1 MGSDVEQQQ
10 RRWAVKRFLEGES
23 PDAICA
29 SLGRSRAWL
38 YKWVERYLEEEP
50 SWFISQSRR
59 PHSHSLHTPT
69 EIEEIVK
76 ITRLNL
82 YNRGLFCGD
91 QAICWE
97 LEEMGVNPVP
107 SLRTISRILDRHGLT
122 NRRTGHYEPKG
133 KLYPVLPALIPNQTH
148 QADFVGPRHLKGP
161 YRFYS
166 LNAVDLMTGR
176 CAVQPLQSRKGQS
189 ILDGFW
195 AIWMRLGMP
204 ENIQV
209 DNDVSFFGSPMHPR
223 GMGPL
228 IRLCLH
234 HKVQLWFIPPA
245 EPWRNG
251 VVEKFN
257 DHYQQKFLNK
267 VMMTAENELK
277 EASFGFEYKHN
288 SSYRYS
294 KLRGKTPLQA
304 LVGANRTLKFPDQNQ
319 TPQHPLKKP
328 RTGRY
333 HVVRYIRSD
342 NRLNIFG
349 EFFPVSSELQYEYV
363 VATID
368 VKEQKLKL
376 FLANKQV
383 DEFNYKS

>member
-1 MGSDVEQQQ
+1 M
-10 RRWAVKRFLEGES
+10 
-23 PDAICA
+23 
-29 SLGRSRAWL
+29 
-38 YKWVERYLEEEP
+38 
-50 SWFISQSRR
+50 
-59 PHSHSLHTPT
+59 
-69 EIEEIVK
+69 
-76 ITRLNL
+76 
-82 YNRGLFCGD
+82 
-91 QAICWE
+91 
-97 LEEMGVNPVP
+97 
-107 SLRTISRILDRHGLT
+107 T

-209 DNDVSFFGSPMHPR
+209 DNDVSFFGSPRHPR

-234 HKVQLWFIPPA
+234 HKVQLLFIPPA

-277 EASFGFEYKHN
+277 ESSFGFEHKHN

-319 TPQHPLKKP
+319 KPQHPLKKP
-328 RTGRY
+328 KTGRY

-349 EFFPVSSELQYEYV
+349 EFFSVSSELQYEYV

-376 FLANKQV
+376 FQANKQV

>member
-1 MGSDVEQQQ
+1 
-10 RRWAVKRFLEGES
+10 
-23 PDAICA
+23 
-29 SLGRSRAWL
+29 
-38 YKWVERYLEEEP
+38 
-50 SWFISQSRR
+50 
-59 PHSHSLHTPT
+59 
-69 EIEEIVK
+69 
-76 ITRLNL
+76 
-82 YNRGLFCGD
+82 
-91 QAICWE
+91 
-97 LEEMGVNPVP
+97 
-107 SLRTISRILDRHGLT
+107 
-122 NRRTGHYEPKG
+122 
-133 KLYPVLPALIPNQTH
+133 
-148 QADFVGPRHLKGP
+148 
-161 YRFYS
+161 
-166 LNAVDLMTGR
+166 
-176 CAVQPLQSRKGQS
+176 
-189 ILDGFW
+189 
-195 AIWMRLGMP
+195 
-204 ENIQV
+204 
-209 DNDVSFFGSPMHPR
+209 
-223 GMGPL
+223 MGPL

-277 EASFGFEYKHN
+277 EASFGFEHKHN

-319 TPQHPLKKP
+319 KPQHPLKKP
-328 RTGRY
+328 KTGRY

-349 EFFPVSSELQYEYV
+349 EFFSVSSELQYEYV

-376 FLANKQV
+376 FQANKQV